1 MSWWLRLPSLTVVAL
16 APSLVGEVPASL
28 RVLSETIADTDLP
41 HFFSVGWLQ
50 LEMCFLFL
58 LWSQRWWGLRS
69 GHADFPSLC
78 G

>member
-1 MSWWLRLPSLTVVAL
+1 MVKTPCSHCVAL
-16 APSLVGEVPASL
+16 ALSLVGEVPANL
-28 RVLSETIADTDLP
+28 GVLSETVADTDLP
-41 HFFSVGWLQ
+41 HAFSVGWLQ

-58 LWSQRWWGLRS
+58 LWSQRWWGLHS